1 MTGAVFNLA
10 VVVLIGAVFGVF
22 AKILKQP
29 TILAYLATG
38 IFIGAV
44 GLFSVGGNETF
55 KSFSE
60 LGIMLLLFLVG
71 MEINYTSLRLV
82 GRSALFIG
90 LGQVIATFSAAYFL
104 AHALGFLVLPAIY
117 IALALTF
124 SSTVIV
130 VKLLS
135 DKSVLNSLYGKI
147 SVGLLLVQ
155 DFVAILILTLLTGI
169 QGGQAVSIAEIILT
183 ILKGAVLFGLM
194 LYLGRRALPYI
205 FSRVSRSH
213 ELLFLVSLAWVFLV
227 AALLSKMGFSVEIA
241 GFLAGLA
248 LANSSEHHQISAR
261 IKPLRDFFLII
272 FFVALGAESVFSNFS
287 GLFLPI
293 VAFSLFALLIKP
305 LIVFILMGIMGY
317 RKRTGFMTGVT
328 MAQISEFSFVLM
340 ALGLKL
346 GHVDER
352 VVGLVT
358 AAGVISILLSSY
370 MIQFSEKIY
379 VVLRRGLFIFERTH
393 NIEHDI
399 DMADT
404 KKPVVLIGF
413 HRLGESI
420 AMGLPREKLLVVEFD
435 PEIIKKLKHGGYHY
449 LFGDIADPEIF
460 ESAHIQDAELVIST
474 SPDVEDNLVLLTE
487 VRGYERRPKVVVRA
501 ETEREAETLY
511 KEGADYVLFPHLTS
525 GQYFGK
531 TVAIDSEMKILEQLK
546 TKDLALLRSIQKNG
560 DF

>member
-10 VVVLIGAVFGVF
+10 IVVLIGAVFGVF

-90 LGQVIATFSAAYFL
+90 LGQVIVTFSAGYFL
-104 AHALGFLVLPAIY
+104 AHALGFAVLPAIY

-155 DFVAILILTLLTGI
+155 DFIAILILVLLTGMQSGRAI
-169 QGGQAVSIAEIILT
+169 SIANIAFT
-183 ILKGAVLFGLM
+183 IAKGAILFALM
-194 LYLGRRALPYI
+194 LYLGRKILPFI
-205 FSRVSRSH
+205 LSKVSRSH

-227 AALLSKMGFSVEIA
+227 AIAVSKMGFSVEIA

-248 LANSSEHHQISAR
+248 LANSAEHHQISAR
-261 IKPLRDFFLII
+261 IKPLRDFFLIA
-272 FFVALGAESVFSNFS
+272 FFVVLGAEAIFTNFS
-287 GLFLPI
+287 GIILP
-293 VAFSLFALLIKP
+293 VLAFSLFALLIKP
-305 LIVFILMGIMGY
+305 IIVFILMGLLGY
-317 RKRTGFMTGVT
+317 RKRTGFMTGIT
-328 MAQISEFSFVLM
+328 MAQVSEFSLVLM
-340 ALGLKL
+340 ALGLQL

-352 VVGLVT
+352 VVALVT
-358 AAGVISILLSSY
+358 AAGVISILFSSY

-379 VVLRRGLFIFERTH
+379 VVFRRVLFIFERKK
-393 NIEHDI
+393 NIEDG
-399 DMADT
+399 MELPEEG
-404 KKPVVLIGF
+404 KPIILIGF

-420 AMGLPREKLLVVEFD
+420 AMGLPREKVLVVEFD
-435 PEIIKKLKHGGYHY
+435 PEIIKKLKRAGYHY
-449 LFGDIADPEIF
+449 LFGDISDPEIF
-460 ESAHIQDAELVIST
+460 ESAKVQNAELVIST
-474 SPDVEDNLVLLTE
+474 SPDIEDNLVLLTE
-487 VRGYERRPKVVVRA
+487 MRGVEKRPKVVVRA
-501 ETEREAETLY
+501 ETEHEAETLY

-531 TVAIDSEMKILEQLK
+531 TIAIDSEMKILEQLK
-546 TKDLALLRSIQKNG
+546 TKDLALLRSLQKTEE
-560 DF
+560 F

>member
-10 VVVLIGAVFGVF
+10 IVVLIGAVFGVV

-44 GLFSVGGNETF
+44 GLFQVGGNETF

-82 GRSALFIG
+82 GRSALFVG
-90 LGQVIATFSAAYFL
+90 LGQVLITFSAAYFL
-104 AHALGFLVLPAIY
+104 AHSFGFAVLPATY
-117 IALALTF
+117 IAIALTF

-155 DFVAILILTLLTGI
+155 DFLAILILVLLTGI
-169 QGGQAVSIAEIILT
+169 QAGQAISIMGIVFT
-183 ILKGAVLFGLM
+183 IVKGALLFALM
-194 LYLGRRALPYI
+194 LYLGRKVLPYI
-205 FSRVSRSH
+205 LGKVARSH

-227 AALLSKMGFSVEIA
+227 AAVVSKMGFSVEIA

-261 IKPLRDFFLII
+261 IKPLRDFFLIA
-272 FFVALGAESVFSNFS
+272 FFVVLGAGVVFSNLR
-287 GLFLPI
+287 GLFLP
-293 VAFSLFALLIKP
+293 VLAFSLFALLIKP
-305 LIVFILMGIMGY
+305 LVVFILMGLMGY

-328 MAQISEFSFVLM
+328 MAQISEFSLVLV
-340 ALGLKL
+340 ALGLQL

-352 VVGLVT
+352 AVALVT
-358 AAGVISILLSSY
+358 AAGVISILFSSY

-379 VVLRRGLFIFERTH
+379 TLLRRVLFVFERKK
-393 NIEHDI
+393 NIEHDMEMTDEGRPI
-399 DMADT
+399 I
-404 KKPVVLIGF
+404 LIGF

-420 AMGLPREKLLVVEFD
+420 AMGLPKEKLLVVEFD

-449 LFGDIADPEIF
+449 LFGDISDPEIF
-460 ESAHIQDAELVIST
+460 ETAKAQYAELVIST
-474 SPDVEDNLVLLTE
+474 SPDIEDNILLLTE
-487 VRGYERRPKVVVRA
+487 MRGFEPSPKVVVRA
-501 ETEREAETLY
+501 ETEHEAEMLY

-531 TVAIDSEMKILEQLK
+531 TIAIDSEMKILEQLK
-546 TKDLALLRSIQKNG
+546 TKDLALLKSISVKG
-560 DF
+560 EF

>member
-10 VVVLIGAVFGVF
+10 VVVLIGAVFGVI

-44 GLFSVGGNETF
+44 GIFSVGGNETF
-55 KSFSE
+55 RAFSE

-71 MEINYTSLRLV
+71 MEINYTSLKLV
-82 GRSALFIG
+82 GRSSLFVG
-90 LGQVIATFSAAYFL
+90 LGQVIVTFIAGYFL
-104 AHALGFLVLPAIY
+104 AHAFGFTALASSY
-117 IALALTF
+117 IAIALTF

-135 DKSVLNSLYGKI
+135 DKSVLNSLYGKM

-169 QGGQAVSIAEIILT
+169 QGGQAFSIAEIVLT

-194 LYLGRRALPYI
+194 LYLGRRALPFI

-293 VAFSLFALLIKP
+293 VAFSLFALIIKP

-317 RKRTGFMTGVT
+317 RKRTGFMTGIT

-358 AAGVISILLSSY
+358 AAGVISILFSSY

-379 VVLRRGLFIFERTH
+379 VVMRRILFIFERKN

-399 DMADT
+399 DMTDM

-420 AMGLPREKLLVVEFD
+420 AMGLPREQLLVVEFD

-460 ESAHIQDAELVIST
+460 EAAHIQDAELVIST
-474 SPDVEDNLVLLTE
+474 SPDIEDNLVLLTE
-487 VRGYERRPKVVVRA
+487 VRGYERKPKVVVRA

>member
-328 MAQISEFSFVLM
+328 MAQISEFSFVIM

>member
-90 LGQVIATFSAAYFL
+90 LGQVIVTFSAAYFL